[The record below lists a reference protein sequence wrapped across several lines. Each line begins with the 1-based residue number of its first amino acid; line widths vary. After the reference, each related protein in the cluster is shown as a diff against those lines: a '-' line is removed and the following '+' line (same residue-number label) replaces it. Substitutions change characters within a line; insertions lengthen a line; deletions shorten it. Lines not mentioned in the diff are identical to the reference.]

1 MNNHFSPKA
10 PKPLLWPQT
19 PLGASLPLL
28 RLPRRSFGRR
38 AYFFCAHILNS
49 PRPSQRLVDPVS
61 LEKPPPVR
69 QTARFAPET
78 LIRPP
83 PRLSEKSLLKFL
95 TLQYLEGCREYCCG
109 LQILDSR
116 RVESV
121 RQCHLARERGFR
133 TIILPSR
140 PPARPSSAY
149 SSPSACCTQGS
160 TGPSRPLS

>member
-1 MNNHFSPKA
+1 MSLHLSNLNRNPTPHHHLQTSNLWGSHQNAHFVPTKSFCRYEIA
-10 PKPLLWPQT
+10 N
-19 PLGASLPLL
+19 
-28 RLPRRSFGRR
+28 PR
-38 AYFFCAHILNS
+38 H
-49 PRPSQRLVDPVS
+49 P
-61 LEKPPPVR
+61 
-69 QTARFAPET
+69 TT
-78 LIRPP
+78 LQKKIQKTMLPP